1 MTFEEYLEEVK
12 KHLIQCSY
20 RYREDAAEECIQK
33 SIEIVKTL
41 YEENESAEDCAIDI
55 GYCCG

>member
-1 MTFEEYLEEVK
+1 MTFEEYLVEVK
-12 KHLIQCSY
+12 KNLIQCSY
-20 RYREDAAEECIQK
+20 HYSEDEAEDCIQK
-33 SIEIVKTL
+33 SMEMVKTL